1 MLVRM
6 MVPLALVFGVLLGS
20 LLGFAFGIRRTAHA
34 PQTIVELQHAIAEL
48 KEERVQL
55 YLRTRVLEYRFREA
69 VGQLYGQR
77 LSGMQRDEEFSAVP
91 SRS

>member
-1 MLVRM
+1 M
-6 MVPLALVFGVLLGS
+6 MVTLALFLGVLLGS
-20 LLGFAFGIRRTAHA
+20 LLGFALGIRRTAHA
-34 PQTIVELQHAIAEL
+34 PQTIGQLQGTIADL

-55 YLRTRVLEYRFREA
+55 YLRTRVLEYRYREV